1 MTTKI
6 IFGSNKLGELNESII
21 EQMLERFHLG
31 KFVSGERTNIGAMG
45 QTMFIQSTKGE
56 YVLKGN
62 PLFPGQF
69 EEERFYIE
77 NLAQKTMLALPTP
90 YIIDF
95 EEDLIGWSYV
105 LMPRKKGTH
114 LNEIQEQLLV
124 EGERQIVTE
133 VAKVLAVMHQWKTP
147 IFGEYQP
154 VSAEIQPF
162 ASSYFQWLKARILH
176 WLEDA
181 KKYST
186 ITELDEQFTLDL
198 IEQAKSAFDSLKE
211 AEFVMGDFKVGNFV
225 VDKIDGQWK
234 VSGIF
239 DFTNA
244 YFADGSNDLVKM
256 FLYYI
261 EKEKQSLVHELFRV
275 YVQLTQKNREQMKN
289 RLTIH
294 MLHQRVLDWGCF
306 KAMGAVTWD
315 DNLSFS
321 EWVQPYIA
329 VIKEL

>member
-6 IFGSNKLGELNESII
+6 IFGSNKLGELNEAII
-21 EQMLERFHLG
+21 EQMLYRFHLG
-31 KFVSGERTNIGAMG
+31 KLVSAKRTSNGAMG

-56 YVLKGN
+56 FVLKGN

-77 NLAQKTMLALPTP
+77 NLAKKTMLALPTP

-95 EEDLIGWSYV
+95 EEDLTGWSYV

-114 LNEIQEQLLV
+114 LNDNQKHLSEAE
-124 EGERQIVTE
+124 ESQIVRE
-133 VAKVLAVMHQWKTP
+133 IAKVLAEMHQWKTP
-147 IFGEYQP
+147 IFGEYKP
-154 VSAEIQPF
+154 LAGEVHPF
-162 ASSYFQWLKARILH
+162 ESSYFQWLKERILY
-176 WLEDA
+176 WLGDA

-186 ITELDEQFTLDL
+186 ITELDEQFALDL
-198 IEQAKSAFDSLKE
+198 IEQAKPVFDSLKV

-225 VDKIDGQWK
+225 MDKISGQWK

-261 EKEKQSLVHELFRV
+261 EKGKQSLVHELFNS
-275 YVQLTQKNREQMKN
+275 YVQLIQKDTEQMKK
-289 RLTIH
+289 RLTVH

-306 KAMGAVTWD
+306 KAIGAVTWD
-315 DNLSFS
+315 DSLSFS
-321 EWVQPYIA
+321 EWVQPY
-329 VIKEL
+329 VMFVEDL